1 MKAIGLCALLLGG
14 VILMASAA
22 LAMSPEG
29 SVQEY
34 YLDNGMQVLIKEV
47 HTTPVVAVQLF
58 VKAGT
63 RWEYPGISGI
73 SHWVEHMC
81 YRGTE
86 DYTDEQMNT
95 LLSSVGA
102 DVNGYTD
109 NDVTCYHQTL
119 PSQYLELALQIEAS
133 RLARCTFDPQ
143 LLEKERTVV
152 ISELEGDENRPEDLL
167 YKELLSQAFTIHPYQ
182 FPTIGFRNELISMT
196 RDDLYN
202 YYREYYIPNNATLVI
217 VGDVDADT
225 TLELIKQYF
234 GAIPSGPTPRQVTS
248 VEPLQ
253 NGERRFVI
261 NGQGATSYLLMG
273 FHQPSFSDKDIYAM
287 YVVDSLLGGGTGRE
301 KGSRL
306 KLALVESGLCSSL
319 ATYIEVC
326 RDPNLFFI
334 QANANEGVSLQQ
346 VEDTICQELG
356 RLETEPISDKE
367 LEKAKNQVMASYVYQ
382 NESTSG
388 QAQTLGRYA
397 CMGDWHFTETFFD
410 NVKKVTVEQVTTLAK
425 KVLSLDNMTVGWY
438 MPAGSTGG
446 INTGALDQPISDPLS
461 PGWFSSA
468 SWQGYNNS
476 SSNSSTDGDFSN
488 PQEMNLLTTDGSSS
502 FNFERRVLS
511 NGLTVIVKENHSTP
525 LVTVSG
531 LVKAGTIYESAEKSG
546 LANLT
551 AQMLSLG
558 NSQMDKL
565 ARFDVLEF
573 VGANLDYSGG
583 MEIASIS
590 GKCLSKD
597 FGELQKVLFADF
609 TSPSFPQEEFDL
621 LKTRILNQIDD
632 FYNDPYYVAYYRAD
646 ELLYGKDNPL
656 GRDPQGSKESVSAL
670 TLADVKQFYSDNYG
684 PERTIIVVV
693 GDVSASKVFSAFEKG
708 LGKWQGAVNREMTL
722 SPSPVLTSPQ
732 SETITMPGKA
742 QTDVAFAFV
751 GPTRQA
757 DDYYSA
763 RLLCEVF
770 GGLGFGGRINDKVRE
785 ELGLAYYAFTR
796 FQGGLF
802 GGSWAAH
809 MGVNPANVDK
819 AVQAFLG
826 ELKKVVTEEVTDEEL
841 ARAKGSLIGEVIVR
855 MESGAGVAG
864 VLLGMEYN
872 QLGDDYVARFP
883 EIINALTKEDLLAAA
898 KHYLTVNNYSM
909 VAAGP

>member
-1 MKAIGLCALLLGG
+1 MKPIGLCALLLWGALLPASTTLG
-14 VILMASAA
+14 ASA
-22 LAMSPEG
+22 EG

-34 YLDNGMQVLIKEV
+34 FLDNGMQVLIKEV

-109 NDVTCYHQTL
+109 NDMTCYHQTL

-143 LLEKERTVV
+143 LVEKERTVV

-167 YKELLSQAFTIHPYQ
+167 YKDLLSQAFTIHPYQ
-182 FPTIGFRNELISMT
+182 FPTIGFRNELIKMT

-202 YYREYYIPNNATLVI
+202 YYKEYYIPNNATLVI
-217 VGDVDADT
+217 VGDVDGT
-225 TLELIKQYF
+225 STLELIKKYF
-234 GAIPSGPTPRQVTS
+234 DDIPSGPTPRQVSS
-248 VEPLQ
+248 VEPAQ

-261 NGQGATSYLLMG
+261 NGQGTTSYLLMA

-287 YVVDSLLGGGTGRE
+287 YVVDSLFSSGTGRE

-319 ATYIEVC
+319 ATYLEVC

-346 VEDTICQELG
+346 VEDTICQELKH
-356 RLETEPISDKE
+356 LATEPISNKE

-382 NESTSG
+382 NESISG

-397 CMGDWHFTETFFD
+397 CMGDWRFTETFFD
-410 NVKKVTVEQVTTLAK
+410 NIKKVTVKQVATLAK

-438 MPAGSTGG
+438 MPAGSTEG

-468 SWQGYNNS
+468 SWQGYYNS
-476 SSNSSTDGDFSN
+476 SFNSSTGQDSSN
-488 PQEMNLLTTDGSSS
+488 PQEMSLLTTDSSSS
-502 FNFERRVLS
+502 FSFERKVLS

-531 LVKAGTIYESAEKSG
+531 LVKAGSVYESAEKMG

-558 NSQMDKL
+558 NAQMDKL
-565 ARFDVLEF
+565 TRFDALEF

-597 FGELQKVLFADF
+597 FGELQKGPFCGYHQPRLFA
-609 TSPSFPQEEFDL
+609 
-621 LKTRILNQIDD
+621 
-632 FYNDPYYVAYYRAD
+632 
-646 ELLYGKDNPL
+646 
-656 GRDPQGSKESVSAL
+656 
-670 TLADVKQFYSDNYG
+670 
-684 PERTIIVVV
+684 
-693 GDVSASKVFSAFEKG
+693 
-708 LGKWQGAVNREMTL
+708 
-722 SPSPVLTSPQ
+722 
-732 SETITMPGKA
+732 
-742 QTDVAFAFV
+742 
-751 GPTRQA
+751 
-757 DDYYSA
+757 
-763 RLLCEVF
+763 
-770 GGLGFGGRINDKVRE
+770 GGV
-785 ELGLAYYAFTR
+785 
-796 FQGGLF
+796 
-802 GGSWAAH
+802 
-809 MGVNPANVDK
+809 
-819 AVQAFLG
+819 
-826 ELKKVVTEEVTDEEL
+826 
-841 ARAKGSLIGEVIVR
+841 
-855 MESGAGVAG
+855 
-864 VLLGMEYN
+864 
-872 QLGDDYVARFP
+872 
-883 EIINALTKEDLLAAA
+883 
-898 KHYLTVNNYSM
+898 
-909 VAAGP
+909 